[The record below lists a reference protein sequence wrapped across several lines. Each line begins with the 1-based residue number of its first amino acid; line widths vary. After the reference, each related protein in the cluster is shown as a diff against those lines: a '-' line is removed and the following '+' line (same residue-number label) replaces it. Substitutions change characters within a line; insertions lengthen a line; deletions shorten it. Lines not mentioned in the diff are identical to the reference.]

1 VSTIP
6 YPGCPVARPVHIP
19 HAMKIQRFPH
29 TALLAFAPLTLMLSG
44 CEIIGNI
51 FKAGVW
57 VGVLGVFAV
66 VALLIWGV
74 RSMMGR

>member
-1 VSTIP
+1 
-6 YPGCPVARPVHIP
+6 
-19 HAMKIQRFPH
+19 MKKTQCSSFP
-29 TALLAFAPLTLMLSG
+29 TLVALLPFTLLLSG

-66 VALLIWGV
+66 AALIVWAAK
-74 RSMMGR
+74 SMLS

>member
-1 VSTIP
+1 
-6 YPGCPVARPVHIP
+6 
-19 HAMKIQRFPH
+19 MKIQRFPH
-29 TALLAFAPLTLMLSG
+29 TALLFAPLTLMLSG